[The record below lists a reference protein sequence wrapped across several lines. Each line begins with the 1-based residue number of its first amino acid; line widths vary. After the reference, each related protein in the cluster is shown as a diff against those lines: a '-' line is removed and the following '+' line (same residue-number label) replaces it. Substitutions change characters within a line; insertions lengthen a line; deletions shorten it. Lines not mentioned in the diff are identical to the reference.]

1 MTECAAV
8 IAGGGPTG
16 MMLAAELALAGV
28 EAVIV
33 ERRTSQ
39 ELDGSRAGGL
49 HSRTIEILDQRGV
62 ADRFLA
68 AGQTHPNLGYGGTFL
83 DMADTPSRHNY
94 LLALWQKDFE
104 PILAEWV
111 AELGVTTLRGHEVV
125 GFTQHDDG
133 VDVDL
138 SDGRTLRGQY
148 LVGCEGARSVV
159 RKTAGIEFAGLDAS
173 MSWMIAEVTFDDDPQ
188 LGFHSDELGRHA
200 IGPRGDGSFGVVLVD
215 RSVERSSDATES
227 ELREAL
233 VGVYGTDFGLRG
245 ANWISRFSD
254 MSRQAV
260 DYRKGRVLLAGDAA
274 HVHPPMGGQG
284 LNTGVQDAVNLGWK
298 LAQVVRGTS
307 PEALLDTYHRERH
320 PVGARVLHNTMAQV
334 AAGLPDERHQAL
346 RDSLNDLLAMD
357 EPRRHVVA
365 MISGLDVHYDLG
377 DGHPLL
383 GRRMPDLDLET
394 ADGAT
399 TVFAFLHDARP
410 MLLDLGASGGFDT
423 SPWTDRVRLVEATS
437 DGTLELPMIG
447 EVAAPRAVLIRPDGY
462 VAWVGDLENP
472 ELGPTIDR
480 WFGAATP

>member
-1 MTECAAV
+1 
-8 IAGGGPTG
+8 
-16 MMLAAELALAGV
+16 
-28 EAVIV
+28 
-33 ERRTSQ
+33 
-39 ELDGSRAGGL
+39 
-49 HSRTIEILDQRGV
+49 
-62 ADRFLA
+62 
-68 AGQTHPNLGYGGTFL
+68 
-83 DMADTPSRHNY
+83 
-94 LLALWQKDFE
+94 
-104 PILAEWV
+104 
-111 AELGVTTLRGHEVV
+111 
-125 GFTQHDDG
+125 
-133 VDVDL
+133 
-138 SDGRTLRGQY
+138 
-148 LVGCEGARSVV
+148 
-159 RKTAGIEFAGLDAS
+159 
-173 MSWMIAEVTFDDDPQ
+173 
-188 LGFHSDELGRHA
+188 
-200 IGPRGDGSFGVVLVD
+200 
-215 RSVERSSDATES
+215 
-227 ELREAL
+227 
-233 VGVYGTDFGLRG
+233 
-245 ANWISRFSD
+245 
-254 MSRQAV
+254 
-260 DYRKGRVLLAGDAA
+260 
-274 HVHPPMGGQG
+274 MGGQG